1 MTSKTATPVPEAQVT
16 SQFLFGL
23 RVGVIAV
30 VTTVLLSISIVRNPS
45 VYRPL
50 WVQVV
55 VLMVFVSVIAVEAVM
70 AFRRASW
77 DGARW
82 IGWGVAV
89 AATIA
94 SCMSLPPGGAA
105 TSADWAYGVVGW
117 ILVIVL
123 LDRPL
128 YELVL
133 SLALV
138 ATINL
143 MNLVF
148 ADGVD
153 QSSFLNFLAASI
165 GTIGYPLAVGI
176 AAAALRGVARKAH
189 IAAQQTAEINAEEA
203 IAATLH
209 HNRQRRFTELSQT
222 ALPLLE
228 GLASGALDP
237 EDTEVQR
244 ACAIEAGRMRRL
256 FAESD
261 GVPNQLIHE
270 LRHCAEIAERKGVT
284 VELQSQGS
292 SADPPLAIRRA
303 LTEVPLAALAT
314 AKSWARVT
322 LAASD
327 ELLSVNTLSD
337 SGPFDIPGSNNQPSV
352 QVNILRDGDTLWVE
366 TQWSTDLSSR

>member
-1 MTSKTATPVPEAQVT
+1 MPGSNAMRAPEAQVT
-16 SQFLFGL
+16 AQFLFGL
-23 RVGVIAV
+23 RVGVVAV
-30 VTTVLLSISIVRNPS
+30 VTTILLSISIVRNPS

-55 VLMVFVSVIAVEAVM
+55 VLLVFVGVIVAEAGM
-70 AFRRASW
+70 AYRRASW

-82 IGWGVAV
+82 IGWSVAV

-123 LDRPL
+123 LARPL
-128 YELVL
+128 HELVL

-138 ATINL
+138 AIINL

-148 ADGVD
+148 AGGVD

-165 GTIGYPLAVGI
+165 GTIGYPLAVGV

-209 HNRQRRFTELSQT
+209 NNRKRRFTELSQT

-228 GLASGALDP
+228 GLARGTLDP

-284 VELQSQGS
+284 VELQTQGS
-292 SADPPLAIRRA
+292 STDPPLAIRRA
-303 LTEVPLAALAT
+303 LTEAPLAALAT

-322 LAASD
+322 LSASD
-327 ELLSVNTLSD
+327 ELLSVNTVSD
-337 SGPFDIPGSNNQPSV
+337 SGPLDMPSNSQTSV

-366 TQWSTDLSSR
+366 TQWSTDLS